1 MRIGKFLSAI
11 AVLVLILGLAT
22 FTSRAGTPP
31 ADDIAN
37 AKSTVHP
44 SSIRSPDAL
53 TDTMPGPNYGL
64 FTCQLGLVPGV
75 NCYDPYEIRHAYA
88 VDNLID
94 VGFTG
99 AGKTIVIVD
108 AFQSPNI
115 VQELNHYNAF
125 YGLPS
130 MNGLGAPNN
139 PNLPTF
145 TQVAPEGLT
154 PFVTGDP
161 VMTGWAEEISLDVL
175 WAHAIAPGANIVLVL
190 AKDSNDSSIVSAEKY
205 AVDNNLGDVISQ
217 SFGENESC
225 LAPAD
230 LLSYNQV
237 YAEATQKNIT
247 IFASSGDQGASQQTC
262 DGNSWVR
269 AVSFPASHPLATGVG
284 GTELHA
290 APYCLAV
297 LGCNPATN
305 PVRGTY
311 LGEIVWNEFGSESSG
326 GGYSVLF
333 DEPSYQQGTIH
344 GGKQRGV
351 PDVAYNAAV
360 NHGVLTYLNIPGLP
374 AGFYLF
380 GGTSAGSPQWAA
392 ITAIADQK
400 ANGRLGFINTA
411 LYRIG
416 QAQSLYSASL
426 HDVTSGN
433 NSVTEFDVNNSP
445 VPIAGFSAG
454 VGWDPTTGL
463 GSPIA
468 DHLVNYLVQFVS
480 PGDGTAAIAQSTPHT
495 GGNLSKNGKVKPH

>member
-1 MRIGKFLSAI
+1 MRIGKFLFAM
-11 AVLVLILGLAT
+11 AVLVLIFGLAT
-22 FTSRAGTPP
+22 FTSRAGDPP
-31 ADDIAN
+31 SHAKN
-37 AKSTVHP
+37 ATVKSVMHP
-44 SSIRSPDAL
+44 SSVRSPDAL
-53 TDTMPGPNYGL
+53 TDTVPGPNYGL
-64 FTCQLGLVPGV
+64 FTCQVGRSSRV
-75 NCYDPYEIRHAYA
+75 CYDPYQMRHAYA
-88 VDNLID
+88 VDNLLST
-94 VGFTG
+94 GSNG

-115 VQELNHYNAF
+115 VQELNFYNNF

-145 TQVAPEGLT
+145 TQVAPDGLT

-161 VMTGWAEEISLDVL
+161 NMTGWAEEITLDVL

-190 AKDSNDSSIVSAEKY
+190 AKDNNDSSLASVEKY

-269 AVSFPASHPLATGVG
+269 AASFPASHPLVTGVG

-290 APYCLAV
+290 AMYCLPQ

-305 PVRGTY
+305 PIPGTY
-311 LGEIVWNEFGSESSG
+311 LGEIAWNEFGSESTG

-333 DEPSYQQGTIH
+333 DEPSYQEGTIH

-360 NHGVLTYLNIPGLP
+360 FHGVLTYLNVPGVP
-374 AGFYLF
+374 VGMYLF

-400 ANGRLGFINTA
+400 AGGRLGFLNKA
-411 LYRIG
+411 LYHIG
-416 QAQSLYSASL
+416 QAQDHYAASL

-433 NSVTEFDVNNSP
+433 NSVTEADSNNNP
-445 VPIAGFSAG
+445 VVIAGFDAG
-454 VGWDPTTGL
+454 PGWDPTTGL

-468 DHLVNYLVQFVS
+468 DNLVGYLIQFVS
-480 PGDGTAAIAQSTPHT
+480 PGDGLAAIAQSTPHA
-495 GGNLSKNGKVKPH
+495 GGNLSKGGKVKPH

>member
-11 AVLVLILGLAT
+11 AVLVLIFGLAT
-22 FTSRAGTPP
+22 FSSRAGTF
-31 ADDIAN
+31 AAN
-37 AKSTVHP
+37 DTATAKSTVHP
-44 SSIRSPDAL
+44 SSVRSPDAL
-53 TDTMPGPNYGL
+53 TDTVPGPNYGL
-64 FTCQLGLVPGV
+64 FTCQVGASTSV
-75 NCYDPYEIRHAYA
+75 CYDPYQMRHAYG
-88 VDNLID
+88 VDNLISA
-94 VGFTG
+94 GFTG

-115 VQELNHYNAF
+115 LQELSFYNSF
-125 YGLPS
+125 YGLPA
-130 MNGLGAPNN
+130 MNVAGG
-139 PNLPTF
+139 PTF
-145 TQVAPEGLT
+145 TQVAPDGLT
-154 PFVTGDP
+154 PFVVGDP
-161 VMTGWAEEISLDVL
+161 NMTGWAEEISLDVL

-190 AKDSNDSSIVSAEKY
+190 AKDNNDSSIVSAEKY

-230 LLSYNQV
+230 LASYNQV

-269 AVSFPASHPLATGVG
+269 AASFPASHPLATGVG

-290 APYCLAV
+290 AKYCLTTR
-297 LGCNPATN
+297 GCDPTTQPAF
-305 PVRGTY
+305 GTY
-311 LGEIVWNEFGSESSG
+311 LGEIVWNEFSQSESSG

-344 GGKQRGV
+344 SGKQRGV

-360 NHGVLTYLNIPGLP
+360 LHGVLTYLNIPGIP
-374 AGFYLF
+374 VGFYLF
-380 GGTSAGSPQWAA
+380 GGTSAGSPQWSA

-400 ANGRLGFINTA
+400 AGGRLGFLNKA
-411 LYRIG
+411 LYHIG
-416 QAQSLYSASL
+416 QAQDHYSSSL
-426 HDVTSGN
+426 HDVTSGT
-433 NSVTEFDVNNSP
+433 NSVVEFDSSNNA
-445 VPIAGFSAG
+445 VAITGFDAGP
-454 VGWDPTTGL
+454 GWDPTTGL

-468 DHLVNYLVQFVS
+468 DQLVNYLIQFVS

-495 GGNLSKNGKVKPH
+495 GGNLSKNGAVKPH